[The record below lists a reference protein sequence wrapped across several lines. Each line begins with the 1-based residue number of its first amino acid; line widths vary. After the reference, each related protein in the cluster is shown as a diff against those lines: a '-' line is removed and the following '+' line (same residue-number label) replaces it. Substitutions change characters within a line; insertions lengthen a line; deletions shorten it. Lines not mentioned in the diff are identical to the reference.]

1 VPVITPIASSA
12 TITLEQVLLRARAER
27 VPGHDATER
36 VEEDVHV
43 SPERG
48 NDPAHSPTWW

>member
-27 VPGHDATER
+27 VRGHDATER